1 MDDEKGSTL
10 LHVSLAL
17 NIQYGSMCATD
28 ASSGN
33 ETHPEFWRLVARPDE
48 RLEVIAGVL
57 VASLKEPGT
66 ENIGPA
72 IELMDLGFVYIDD
85 VLFRK
90 TLEQRTKQ
98 PHEKNSNIE
107 ISIRCTYSYRFSI
120 SLP

>member
-33 ETHPEFWRLVARPDE
+33 ETHPEFWRLVGRPDE

-85 VLFRK
+85 VLFRNVRATNETTPRK
-90 TLEQRTKQ
+90 KFK
-98 PHEKNSNIE
+98 H
-107 ISIRCTYSYRFSI
+107 
-120 SLP
+120 